1 MPALGKERLHSL
13 TGKREKELCLRV
25 RHLCDSLRGIMS
37 SKDVQRERERER
49 ERANFVAKKG
59 EGELVAA
66 DDVKLKKDVIS
77 FH

>member
-1 MPALGKERLHSL
+1 MLACAAPLRQFERYNVF
-13 TGKREKELCLRV
+13 KRRL
-25 RHLCDSLRGIMS
+25 
-37 SKDVQRERERER
+37 ERERER

>member
-1 MPALGKERLHSL
+1 MLACAAPLRQFERYNVF
-13 TGKREKELCLRV
+13 KRRL
-25 RHLCDSLRGIMS
+25 
-37 SKDVQRERERER
+37 ERER

>member
-37 SKDVQRERERER
+37 SKDVQRERER
-49 ERANFVAKKG
+49 ANFVAKKG

>member
-13 TGKREKELCLRV
+13 TGKREKELCLHV

-37 SKDVQRERERER
+37 SKDVQRER